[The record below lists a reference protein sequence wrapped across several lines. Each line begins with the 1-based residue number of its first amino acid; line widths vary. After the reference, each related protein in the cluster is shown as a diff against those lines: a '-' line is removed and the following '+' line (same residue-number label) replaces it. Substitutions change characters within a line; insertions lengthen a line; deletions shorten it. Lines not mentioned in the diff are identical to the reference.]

1 MEALLCSDY
10 WLNHWSLYIELILQ
24 RGPSLS
30 LRWGISVQFST
41 VAQLCPTLCNPM
53 DCSMP
58 GFPVRHQLPEFAQ
71 THVHWVGEVIEP
83 SHPLSSPSPPAF
95 NVSQHQGLFQ
105 FGYCKFQSSNQVIDF
120 PGNQASS
127 LGDLRASHIFSLTQQ
142 KIPLLLSSLK
152 NLQGL

>member
-53 DCSMP
+53 DCSTP
-58 GFPVRHQLPEFAQ
+58 GFPVHHQLPEFAQ
-71 THVHWVGEVIEP
+71 THVHWVGDVIQP

-105 FGYCKFQSSNQVIDF
+105 FGDCKFQPSNQVIDF

-127 LGDLRASHIFSLTQQ
+127 LGDLRASHIFWLTQQ